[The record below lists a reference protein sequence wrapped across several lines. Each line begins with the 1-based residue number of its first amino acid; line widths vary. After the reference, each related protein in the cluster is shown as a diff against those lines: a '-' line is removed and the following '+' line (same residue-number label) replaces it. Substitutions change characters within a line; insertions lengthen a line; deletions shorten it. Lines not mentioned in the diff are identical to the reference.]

1 MKLLNKKGFILVE
14 TLVVALFVVT
24 IFILVYQNLVPS
36 IGEYEAMNNY
46 DDVDSV
52 YAGNLFKENLL
63 LYGNMDYIDTYLSS
77 NTYLDITDCNNSN
90 VYKSGE
96 YCKKIK
102 KMLSILADDYIFVTK
117 YNISDFRTTVKNEE
131 RFDSGKLSSFRSYL
145 ATVSDTDIF
154 YDNDDDTKTLIG
166 KYRLFMTRTV
176 TNADNTTTLKYVN
189 IGVYDGKYKRYNIG
203 DTVTFAP
210 GSSTGNLSFSVLE
223 NSSSFV
229 DTVTLILNQNIGNAT
244 NFNSTGTAASPN
256 SVLTILKNA
265 TDNWNNVPILNSLTT
280 YTLKNGYTI
289 NYGGYRARLLEPN
302 DIYRAFGSKIDAN
315 AFDSEELFSID
326 FNDSFLSFLS
336 NGLAENTGYWM
347 ANMVNGNNE
356 MAWSIQEKK
365 IMPNLIKVDSPTI
378 GVRPVIVVS
387 KDKLK

>member
-96 YCKKIK
+96 YCKKLR
-102 KMLSILADDYIFVTK
+102 KMLSISADDYVFITK
-117 YNISDFRTTVKNEE
+117 YDIKDFRTTVKNEE

-154 YDNDDDTKTLIG
+154 YDVNDESNILIG

-176 TNADNTTTLKYVN
+176 TNADNTTTVKYVN
-189 IGVYDGKYKRYNIG
+189 IGVYDDKYKRYNIG

-210 GSSTGNLSFSVLE
+210 GSSTGNMTFSVLK
-223 NSSSFV
+223 NSSSSES
-229 DTVTLILNQNIGNAT
+229 TVTLILNQNVGSAT
-244 NFNSTGTAASPN
+244 NFNSTGTVASPN

-336 NGLAENTGYWM
+336 NGLTDNTGYWM

-356 MAWSIQEKK
+356 MAWSIQNKK
-365 IMPNLIKVDSPTI
+365 IIPNLIKVDSPTI